1 MPRFLFLILGMGM
14 LLPTAVNAET
24 HWLLLKGSNAGG
36 SFSWEVPI
44 GSKSDCELELDRS
57 MSKSNWEKGPNL
69 LGGICVK
76 GKQK

>member
-1 MPRFLFLILGMGM
+1 MNRFL
-14 LLPTAVNAET
+14 LLVLTAGLLSPIASQAET
-24 HWLLLKGSNAGG
+24 YWLLLKGTNAGG